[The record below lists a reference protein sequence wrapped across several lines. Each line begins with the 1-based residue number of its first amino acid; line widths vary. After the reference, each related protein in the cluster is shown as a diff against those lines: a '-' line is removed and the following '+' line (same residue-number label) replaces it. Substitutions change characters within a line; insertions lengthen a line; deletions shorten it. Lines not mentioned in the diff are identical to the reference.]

1 METENSGSLPACG
14 RRGEDMV
21 DREQEQAR
29 QLAEDAGPRRRAGRD
44 LGGIVLIM
52 GLLVGVAA
60 LTGAGAR
67 LADATGSS
75 DKLGDLLAI
84 GLLVTIGAVVF
95 GYRRYRDAVA
105 THRVLEEMA
114 TLDALTGLPNRRF
127 LGEPFERMLDRA
139 CRTNGRIAVLFVDLL
154 GMKNVNDVYGH
165 EVGDHILS
173 ALADR
178 LHQAVGPDDVVVRY
192 GGDEFVVLCPD
203 VTNAVSAERVATRV
217 IQAIETPFSMGSE
230 TLEISGCVGVA
241 ITEERPA
248 RPEEVLADADAA
260 MHQAKAAGPGHHL
273 LFDRSMRDRLTPA
286 SAERR
291 LREAL
296 ELGQFH
302 LYYQPIVSLWTKRL
316 VGAEA
321 LLRWHDPNRGVVGPE
336 EFLDA
341 LERTD
346 LIVPVGEWV
355 FEEVCRQSSRWQSEH
370 GDQPALNLKVNV
382 TPRQLAHSGFIP
394 HLRQCLTNS
403 RADPDHIYL
412 EVNERGLLETVD
424 AAWATLR
431 EAKQLGVSLALDD
444 FGTGYSSLTF
454 LRTLS
459 LDLLSIDR
467 SFITGVGS
475 SREDTTIV
483 EHLIGM
489 AKALGIVTIAEGVET
504 AEQVEL
510 LRSINCDLA
519 QGWYFSAPQPPDVIT
534 ELLAQ
539 AGGDDE
545 WHPPAP
551 ATDPADAPV
560 VRVDRFEPAVRTA

>member
-1 METENSGSLPACG
+1 
-14 RRGEDMV
+14 MV

-29 QLAEDAGPRRRAGRD
+29 QLAQDVGPRGRAGRD
-44 LGGIVLIM
+44 LGWILAVVGV
-52 GLLVGVAA
+52 LVGVAA
-60 LTGAGAR
+60 LSGVGTRIAEAAGSSEKFGDLFAILVIVAAGA
-67 LADATGSS
+67 
-75 DKLGDLLAI
+75 
-84 GLLVTIGAVVF
+84 LVYGF
-95 GYRRYRDAVA
+95 RRYRDAVKA
-105 THRVLEEMA
+105 HAVLERLA
-114 TLDALTGLPNRRF
+114 TVDGLTGFPNRRF
-127 LGEPFERMLDRA
+127 LGEPFEKMLDRA

-154 GMKNVNDVYGH
+154 GVKQINDAYGH
-165 EVGDHILS
+165 EVGDHLLS
-173 ALADR
+173 ALAAR
-178 LHQAVGPDDVVVRY
+178 LREAAGPDDVVVRY

-203 VTNAVSAERVATRV
+203 VTSPMSAERVATRV
-217 IQAIETPFSMGSE
+217 LQAIETPFPMGAE
-230 TLEISGCVGVA
+230 TLEISGCIGIA

-260 MHQAKAAGPGHHL
+260 MHQAKAAGPGRHL
-273 LFDRSMRDRLTPA
+273 LFDRSMRDQLTPA
-286 SAERR
+286 TAERR

-336 EFLDA
+336 DFLDA
-341 LERTD
+341 LEQTG
-346 LIVPVGEWV
+346 LIVPVGDWV
-355 FEEVCRQSSRWQSEH
+355 IEEVCRQASLWQTEH
-370 GDQPALNLKVNV
+370 ADQPALNLKVNV

-394 HLRQCLTNS
+394 HLRECLAAS
-403 RADPDHIYL
+403 QADPDHICL

-424 AAWATLR
+424 AAWSTLR

-467 SFITGVGS
+467 SFIAGVGA
-475 SREDTTIV
+475 SREDATIV
-483 EHLIGM
+483 EHVIGM

-504 AEQVEL
+504 VEQVEL

-534 ELLAQ
+534 QLLDQ

-545 WHPPAP
+545 WHPPTP
-551 ATDPADAPV
+551 TVDPDDAPV
-560 VRVDRFEPAVRTA
+560 VRVDRFQTAVRTA